1 MLTFEE
7 VKENPE
13 VKAYMEKGHQY
24 LGVMGAIEH
33 SWRHIDRVAINS
45 RRILMALNYSPHEAE
60 LAAIAGYLHDMGNVV
75 NRYNHGR
82 NGALIVKQILERLN
96 MPLEDLSTVL
106 AAIGNHEEKTGTA
119 VTSVSAA
126 VIIADKVDVHSSRV
140 RKKDIASFTTRDR
153 VNYAATK
160 SDLEIDTDPNKI
172 IRLRL
177 EIDPAICSVMEYFEI
192 FLTKMLMCRRAAERL
207 GCKFELVINGAKLL

>member
-1 MLTFEE
+1 
-7 VKENPE
+7 
-13 VKAYMEKGHQY
+13 
-24 LGVMGAIEH
+24 
-33 SWRHIDRVAINS
+33 
-45 RRILMALNYSPHEAE
+45 MALNYSPHEAE

-82 NGALIVKQILERLN
+82 NGALIVKQILQRLN

>member
-24 LGVMGAIEH
+24 LGAMGAIEH